1 VTLNPYLSGTTA
13 MPSSATPLIFSWE
26 FWKGLSVLTIGLTN
40 LFVAVATMTW
50 LWHGE
55 RKARLV
61 NLFSHASPPAAL
73 FTLFAAAYVALLML
87 KDLVS
92 GGVID
97 RYLLPLL
104 PLVTI
109 VGLGFYY
116 RVNRRDRLP
125 IPGWLVLLVMA
136 SYGVAQTHDYFALL
150 RARLKLTNA
159 LENRGI
165 PRTRILGGFEY
176 DSWTQVTLTGH
187 YCDSRID
194 NPKDACPPAQ
204 PLPFETVYSLWQQTP
219 IVRPDYFVCLSR
231 HSELL
236 DTDLPRVTYSVWLP
250 PFKRRCLVQVKDP
263 SLVSVRSLPLRAQLK

>member
-1 VTLNPYLSGTTA
+1 
-13 MPSSATPLIFSWE
+13 
-26 FWKGLSVLTIGLTN
+26 LTN
-40 LFVAVATMTW
+40 LFVAAAMMTW
-50 LWHGE
+50 LWHGK
-55 RKARLV
+55 RKARLID
-61 NLFSHASPPAAL
+61 LFRHASPPAAL
-73 FTLFAAAYVALLML
+73 LALFAAAYLPLLML

-116 RVNRRDRLP
+116 RVNRRDRVPAL
-125 IPGWLVLLVMA
+125 GWLVLFVMA
-136 SYGVAQTHDYFALL
+136 YYGVAQTHDYFALL

-165 PRTRILGGFEY
+165 PRTKILGGFEY

-194 NPKDACPPAQ
+194 NPKDACPPAA
-204 PLPFETVYSLWQQTP
+204 PLPFETVYSFWQQTP
-219 IVRPDYFVCLSR
+219 IVRPDYFVCLSQ
-231 HSELL
+231 HPELL

-250 PFKRRCLVQVKDP
+250 PFKRRCLVQVKDA
-263 SLVSVRSLPLRAQLK
+263 SLVSVRSLPLKAQLK